1 MQLDVNSSEPP
12 MLVQL
17 TRMEGVLNAVAEKVG
32 DLRGHV
38 DRHEVE
44 ISALQLTTQQLA
56 SDARAKDLTVLAT
69 AKALA
74 DAKTASDA
82 AARAE
87 SDKADAAWSPTMR
100 VLSVIGGFAALAGV
114 VLAAYLAGTGH

>member
-1 MQLDVNSSEPP
+1 
-12 MLVQL
+12 
-17 TRMEGVLNAVAEKVG
+17 
-32 DLRGHV
+32 
-38 DRHEVE
+38 
-44 ISALQLTTQQLA
+44 LTTQQLA